1 MPEQRRAY
9 EGMYGRDP
17 YFDEGMEQGVG
28 DRTRNAYQ
36 PDGYE
41 RNTETG
47 NERLDG
53 VNDFDETFANMPIVG
68 WLTGADARYQ
78 GAQAE
83 QRRRANEHAIQNLM
97 GGIASADEAYTES
110 TSDEYGDLQGGPSA
124 FAGGDDATSAMYE
137 LYRNGGYTSADHAQR
152 RLSSM
157 QRGQELRG
165 ANEAAL
171 QQMQARGI
179 GGGGAEMAARLNA
192 SQSMNQGQAMS
203 DAQTQIAAM
212 NRGMSALQGAQQG
225 EFARR
230 GAIDSYNN
238 RTMDWRRGREQRTTD
253 TRNQA
258 RQQEHENRE
267 RGVALLTNQYGG
279 ADAQRRADQQRQD
292 AANESLTGAIAELV
306 DL

>member
-1 MPEQRRAY
+1 MPEQREEY
-9 EGMYGRDP
+9 EGLYGRDDP
-17 YFDEGMEQGVG
+17 YFDEGMGYGVG
-28 DRTRNAYQ
+28 DR
-36 PDGYE
+36 E
-41 RNTETG
+41 RRENGTYYNETETG
-47 NERLDG
+47 NTRLEG
-53 VNDFDETFANMPIVG
+53 VSDSDEQLANVPIVG

-83 QRRRANEHAIQNLM
+83 QRRRANEHAIRNLM
-97 GGIASADEAYTES
+97 EGVASADEAYTES
-110 TSDEYGDLQGGPSA
+110 TSDEYGDLRGGPSA
-124 FAGGDDATSAMYE
+124 FAGGDDATSAMYQ
-137 LYRNGGYTSADHAQR
+137 LYRDGGYTSADRAQR
-152 RLSSM
+152 RLASM
-157 QRGQELRG
+157 ERGQQLRG

-179 GGGGAEMAARLNA
+179 GGGGAEMAARLTA

-203 DAQTQIAAM
+203 DAATQIAAM
-212 NRGMSALQGAQQG
+212 NRGMTALQGAQQG

-230 GAIDSYNN
+230 SAIDSYNN

-279 ADAQRRADQQRQD
+279 ADASRRADQQRQD
-292 AANESLTGAIAELV
+292 EANESLTGAIAELV